1 MKRILVA
8 EDDTGSRDLLTRILR
23 FYGFT
28 IVPATNGRQ
37 AIEITKESQP
47 DLIMM
52 DLSMPIQNG
61 LDAVRELKQKKEL
74 AHIPI
79 IAMSAYDTRQDE
91 MDALNAGCVAF
102 LPKPLELFTL
112 KERLDQILAV
122 HSVPHPA

>member
-1 MKRILVA
+1 
-8 EDDTGSRDLLTRILR
+8 
-23 FYGFT
+23 
-28 IVPATNGRQ
+28 
-37 AIEITKESQP
+37 
-47 DLIMM
+47 
-52 DLSMPIQNG
+52 MPIQNG

-91 MDALNAGCVAF
+91 MEALNAGCVAF
-102 LPKPLELFTL
+102 LPKPLELFSL